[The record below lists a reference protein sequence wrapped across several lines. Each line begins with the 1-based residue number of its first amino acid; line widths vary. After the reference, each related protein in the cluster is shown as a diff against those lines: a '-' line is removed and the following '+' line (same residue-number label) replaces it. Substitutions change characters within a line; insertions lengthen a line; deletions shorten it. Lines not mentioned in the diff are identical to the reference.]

1 MLQYAWGV
9 YSTMSVMSAPGG
21 LLAGGLGG
29 GGVSRAEP
37 VLLVSDSPV
46 PKIPPSRESLL
57 SSVTPLMMFNKLPSI
72 FYVCKMV

>member
-1 MLQYAWGV
+1 
-9 YSTMSVMSAPGG
+9 MSAQGG

-46 PKIPPSRESLL
+46 PKIPPCNHSDSHEDHPFVVISRW
-57 SSVTPLMMFNKLPSI
+57 
-72 FYVCKMV
+72 Y